1 MKSFSKLNSKKMM
14 KKITLSLLLLLV
26 SMSATWQNA
35 TAQLPN
41 RPQATLQGNITGN
54 RVLSAD
60 TIYNIV
66 GFVNIQPGASLRIP
80 AGTLLV
86 SAAGANGSIQSLRG
100 DTVGGTPRPSGIL
113 VVEGTA
119 DRPVVLT
126 SAQAFNG
133 QGARQQIGGVVMNGL
148 ARNNVPGGTRFGEGG
163 AGPGGG
169 TNDADSSGSLRY
181 MRVEYGG
188 VVIAPGNEINGF
200 TFNSV
205 GSRTRLEYLQA
216 HFIADD
222 AFEWFGG
229 TCNARYLVATGCDD
243 DQLDTEFGVRGKI
256 QFALTVND
264 PVLANRGYESNNDAG
279 GTSAKPHNKYIAYN
293 VTMIGSPR
301 ARASNENQDGIY
313 LRANT
318 GGLHY
323 NHIIAFFGGAGV
335 VIDNSFA
342 NVTGD
347 NLTNDDA
354 SAASAARDSAL
365 LVKNSIFWVR
375 SDTGSGTQAF
385 GTPLFAI
392 RRGAGAGAFRDTTGL
407 GILYAPAARNVVVN
421 PTFRGFP
428 NLTTAATTTTVFTGT
443 APDFRPLAAEARSF
457 ATTPPRDGFF
467 DPTANYV
474 GAVDPSP
481 TVRPWYW
488 GWTNWTP
495 NSTIDRGGSP
505 ASIRL
510 DEARPVAQNFE
521 LEQNYPNPFNPSTTI
536 RFSLPTSQVVT
547 LKVYDML
554 GREVATLV
562 NGERLGA
569 GNYAYQFMANGLA
582 SGTYIYR
589 LQAGSFVE
597 AKKMTLV
604 K

>member
-1 MKSFSKLNSKKMM
+1 
-14 KKITLSLLLLLV
+14 
-26 SMSATWQNA
+26 
-35 TAQLPN
+35 
-41 RPQATLQGNITGN
+41 
-54 RVLSAD
+54 
-60 TIYNIV
+60 
-66 GFVNIQPGASLRIP
+66 
-80 AGTLLV
+80 
-86 SAAGANGSIQSLRG
+86 
-100 DTVGGTPRPSGIL
+100 
-113 VVEGTA
+113 
-119 DRPVVLT
+119 
-126 SAQAFNG
+126 
-133 QGARQQIGGVVMNGL
+133 
-148 ARNNVPGGTRFGEGG
+148 
-163 AGPGGG
+163 
-169 TNDADSSGSLRY
+169 
-181 MRVEYGG
+181 
-188 VVIAPGNEINGF
+188 
-200 TFNSV
+200 
-205 GSRTRLEYLQA
+205 
-216 HFIADD
+216 
-222 AFEWFGG
+222 
-229 TCNARYLVATGCDD
+229 
-243 DQLDTEFGVRGKI
+243 
-256 QFALTVND
+256 
-264 PVLANRGYESNNDAG
+264 
-279 GTSAKPHNKYIAYN
+279 
-293 VTMIGSPR
+293 
-301 ARASNENQDGIY
+301 
-313 LRANT
+313 
-318 GGLHY
+318 
-323 NHIIAFFGGAGV
+323 
-335 VIDNSFA
+335 VIDNPA
-342 NVTGD
+342 GNITGD

-375 SDTGSGTQAF
+375 SDTGSGRQPF

-428 NLTTAATTTTVFTGT
+428 NLTLEATTTTVFTGT

-457 ATTPPRDGFF
+457 AATPPRDGFF
-467 DPTANYV
+467 DPTANYI

-510 DEARPVAQNFE
+510 DETRPVAQNFE

-569 GNYAYQFMANGLA
+569 GNYAYQFIANGLA

>member
-1 MKSFSKLNSKKMM
+1 MMFFSKLNSKKMM
-14 KKITLSLLLLLV
+14 KKVFLSLLFLLV
-26 SMSATWQNA
+26 CMPVVWQNA

-41 RPQATLQGNITGN
+41 RPRATLQGDITGN

-60 TIYNIV
+60 TIYSVV

-86 SAAGANGSIQSLRG
+86 SAAGANGSIQTLRG

-126 SAQAFNG
+126 SIQAFNG
-133 QGARQQIGGVVMNGL
+133 QGARQQVGGVVINGL

-169 TNDADSSGSLRY
+169 ANDADSSGSIRY

-188 VVIAPGNEINGF
+188 VVISPGNEINGF

-229 TCNARYLVATGCDD
+229 TCDARYLVATGCDD
-243 DQLDTEFGVRGKI
+243 DQLDTEFGYRGRI
-256 QFALTVND
+256 QFALSVND
-264 PVLANRGYESNNDAG
+264 PALANRGYESNNDGG

-301 ARASNENQDGIY
+301 ARANNENQDGIY

-335 VIDNSFA
+335 VIDNPA
-342 NVTGD
+342 GNITGD

-385 GTPLFAI
+385 GTPIFAI

-428 NLTTAATTTTVFTGT
+428 NLTLAATTTTVFTGT

-457 ATTPPRDGFF
+457 AATPPRDGFF

-474 GAVDPSP
+474 GAVDPI
-481 TVRPWYW
+481 
-488 GWTNWTP
+488 P
-495 NSTIDRGGSP
+495 NNKTMVLG
-505 ASIRL
+505 L
-510 DEARPVAQNFE
+510 DD
-521 LEQNYPNPFNPSTTI
+521 L
-536 RFSLPTSQVVT
+536 
-547 LKVYDML
+547 D
-554 GREVATLV
+554 V
-562 NGERLGA
+562 NGH
-569 GNYAYQFMANGLA
+569 
-582 SGTYIYR
+582 S
-589 LQAGSFVE
+589 
-597 AKKMTLV
+597 
-604 K
+604 

>member
-1 MKSFSKLNSKKMM
+1 M
-14 KKITLSLLLLLV
+14 KKVTLSLLLLLM
-26 SMSATWQNA
+26 SMSAAWQNA

-41 RPQATLQGNITGN
+41 RPRATLQGDITGN

-66 GFVNIQPGASLRIP
+66 GFVNIQPGSSLRIP

-86 SAAGANGSIQSLRG
+86 SAAGANGSIQTLRG

-126 SAQAFNG
+126 SIQAFNG
-133 QGARQQIGGVVMNGL
+133 QGTRQQVGGVVINGL

-169 TNDADSSGSLRY
+169 ANDNDSSGSIRY

-188 VVIAPGNEINGF
+188 VVISPGNEINGFTNEINGF

-229 TCNARYLVATGCDD
+229 TCDARYLVATGCDD
-243 DQLDTEFGVRGKI
+243 DQLDTEFGYRGRI
-256 QFALTVND
+256 QFALCVND
-264 PVLANRGYESNNDAG
+264 PALANRGYESNNDAG

-293 VTMIGSPR
+293 VTMIGAPS
-301 ARASNENQDGIY
+301 ARANNENQDGIY

-335 VIDNSFA
+335 VIDNPA
-342 NVTGD
+342 GNITGD

-428 NLTTAATTTTVFTGT
+428 NLTLAATTTTVFTGT

-457 ATTPPRDGFF
+457 AATPPRDGFF
-467 DPTANYV
+467 DPTANYI

-488 GWTNWTP
+488 GWTIWTP
-495 NSTIDRGGSP
+495 TGTVDRGGSP

-510 DEARPVAQNFE
+510 DETRPVAQNFE

-569 GNYAYQFMANGLA
+569 GNYAYQFIANGLA

>member
-1 MKSFSKLNSKKMM
+1 MM
-14 KKITLSLLLLLV
+14 KKVTLSLLLLLV
-26 SMSATWQNA
+26 SMSAIWQSA

-86 SAAGANGSIQSLRG
+86 STAGANGSIQSLRG
-100 DTVGGTPRPSGIL
+100 DTVSGTPRPSGIL

-126 SAQAFNG
+126 SIQAFAG
-133 QGARQQIGGVVMNGL
+133 QGARQQVGGVVMNGL

-169 TNDADSSGSLRY
+169 ANDADSSGSVRY

-188 VVIAPGNEINGF
+188 VVISPGNEINGF

-229 TCNARYLVATGCDD
+229 TCDARYLVATGCDD
-243 DQLDTEFGVRGKI
+243 DQLDTEFGYRGKI
-256 QFALTVND
+256 QFALAVND
-264 PVLANRGYESNNDAG
+264 PALANRGYESNNDAG
-279 GTSAKPHNKYIAYN
+279 GTSVKPHNKYIAYN
-293 VTMIGSPR
+293 VTMIGSPS

-313 LRANT
+313 VRANT

-323 NHIIAFFGGAGV
+323 NHIVAFFGGAGV
-335 VIDNSFA
+335 VIDNSVA

-365 LVKNSIFWVR
+365 LIKNSIFWVR

-407 GILYAPAARNVVVN
+407 GILYAPAARNVVIN

-428 NLTTAATTTTVFTGT
+428 NLTTGATTTTVFTGT

-457 ATTPPRDGFF
+457 AATPPRDGFF

-474 GAVDPSP
+474 GAVDPTP
-481 TVRPWYW
+481 TARPWYW
-488 GWTNWTP
+488 GWTIWTP
-495 NSTIDRGGSP
+495 TGTVDRGGSP

-521 LEQNYPNPFNPSTTI
+521 LEQNYPNPFNPQTTI
-536 RFSLPTSQVVT
+536 EFSLTERSKISLIVYNTLGEVVT
-547 LKVYDML
+547 ELISNSEFD
-554 GREVATLV
+554 
-562 NGERLGA
+562 A
-569 GNYAYQFMANGLA
+569 GSYKITFDASKLS
-582 SGTYIYR
+582 SGTFFYS
-589 LQAGSFVE
+589 LVE
-597 AKKMTLV
+597 GTNKITKKMTLI

>member
-1 MKSFSKLNSKKMM
+1 MKFFSKLNSKKMM
-14 KKITLSLLLLLV
+14 KKVTLSLLLLLM
-26 SMSATWQNA
+26 SMSAAWQNA

-41 RPQATLQGNITGN
+41 RPQAILQGDITGN

-113 VVEGTA
+113 IVEGTA

-126 SAQAFNG
+126 SIQAFAG
-133 QGARQQIGGVVMNGL
+133 QGARQQVGGVVMNGL

-169 TNDADSSGSLRY
+169 ANDADSSGSLRY

-188 VVIAPGNEINGF
+188 VVISPGNEINGF

-229 TCNARYLVATGCDD
+229 TCDARYLVATGCDD
-243 DQLDTEFGVRGKI
+243 DQLDTEFGYRGRI

-264 PVLANRGYESNNDAG
+264 PALANRGYESNNDAN
-279 GTSAKPHNKYIAYN
+279 GTSVKPHNKYIAYN
-293 VTMIGSPR
+293 VTMIGAPS
-301 ARASNENQDGIY
+301 ARANNENQDGIY

-335 VIDNSFA
+335 VIDNPA
-342 NVTGD
+342 GNITGD

-375 SDTGSGTQAF
+375 SDTGSGTQPF

-428 NLTTAATTTTVFTGT
+428 NLTLAATTTTVFTGT

-457 ATTPPRDGFF
+457 AATPPRDGFF
-467 DPTANYV
+467 DPTANYI

-488 GWTNWTP
+488 GWTIWTP
-495 NSTIDRGGSP
+495 TGTVDRGGSP

-569 GNYAYQFMANGLA
+569 GNYAYQFIANGLA

>member
-1 MKSFSKLNSKKMM
+1 MKFFSKLNSKKMM
-14 KKITLSLLLLLV
+14 KKVTLSLLLLLM
-26 SMSATWQNA
+26 SMSAAWQNA

-41 RPQATLQGNITGN
+41 RPQAILQGDITGN

-113 VVEGTA
+113 IVEGTA

-126 SAQAFNG
+126 SIQAFNG
-133 QGARQQIGGVVMNGL
+133 QGARQQVGGVVMNGL

-169 TNDADSSGSLRY
+169 ANDADSSGSLRY

-188 VVIAPGNEINGF
+188 VVISPGNEINGF

-229 TCNARYLVATGCDD
+229 TCDARYLVATGCDD
-243 DQLDTEFGVRGKI
+243 DQLDTEFGYRGRI
-256 QFALTVND
+256 QFALSVND
-264 PVLANRGYESNNDAG
+264 PALANRGYESNNDAN
-279 GTSAKPHNKYIAYN
+279 GTSVKPHNKYIAYN
-293 VTMIGSPR
+293 VTMIGAPS
-301 ARASNENQDGIY
+301 ARANNENQDGIY

-335 VIDNSFA
+335 VIDNPA
-342 NVTGD
+342 GNITGD

-375 SDTGSGTQAF
+375 SDTGSGRQPF

-428 NLTTAATTTTVFTGT
+428 NLTLAATTTTVFTGT

-457 ATTPPRDGFF
+457 AATPPRDGFF
-467 DPTANYV
+467 DPTANYI

-488 GWTNWTP
+488 GWTIWTP
-495 NSTIDRGGSP
+495 TGTVDRGGSP

-510 DEARPVAQNFE
+510 DETRPVAQNFE

-569 GNYAYQFMANGLA
+569 GNYAYQFIANGLA